1 MLPPAEAQPQ
11 TVMAPLPRAAGLL
24 EIDCSET
31 RRAKGSFETRGEAD
45 FWARI
50 LTAELEQSPSRNA
63 SLHRTMACERRGR
76 LGASPSET

>member
-31 RRAKGSFETRGEAD
+31 RRAKGSFETPGEAD
-45 FWARI
+45 FW
-50 LTAELEQSPSRNA
+50 ELAVEQSPSRNA
-63 SLHRTMACERRGR
+63 SLHRTVACERRGR

>member
-1 MLPPAEAQPQ
+1 MLPSGCSEAQPQEASGGSEAQLTAYAAPAEAQPQ

-45 FWARI
+45 FWAR
-50 LTAELEQSPSRNA
+50 ASQQSRVE
-63 SLHRTMACERRGR
+63 SL
-76 LGASPSET
+76 

>member
-1 MLPPAEAQPQ
+1 MLPSGCSEEAQLTAYAAPPAEAQPQ

-45 FWARI
+45 FWAR
-50 LTAELEQSPSRNA
+50 ASQQSRVE
-63 SLHRTMACERRGR
+63 SL
-76 LGASPSET
+76 

>member
-45 FWARI
+45 FWASRQRQSI
-50 LTAELEQSPSRNA
+50 LVE
-63 SLHRTMACERRGR
+63 SL
-76 LGASPSET
+76 

>member
-45 FWARI
+45 FWAR
-50 LTAELEQSPSRNA
+50 ASQQSRVE
-63 SLHRTMACERRGR
+63 SL
-76 LGASPSET
+76 

>member
-24 EIDCSET
+24 KIDCSET

-45 FWARI
+45 FWAG
-50 LTAELEQSPSRNA
+50 LAEAE
-63 SLHRTMACERRGR
+63 
-76 LGASPSET
+76 